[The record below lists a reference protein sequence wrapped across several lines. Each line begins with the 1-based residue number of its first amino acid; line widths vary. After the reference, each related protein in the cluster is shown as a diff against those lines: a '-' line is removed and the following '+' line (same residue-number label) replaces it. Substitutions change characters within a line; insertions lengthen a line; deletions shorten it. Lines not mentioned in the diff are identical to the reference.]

1 MQTPGV
7 REQIGRKR
15 WRRGRDGEREE
26 GEGEG
31 GERDRER
38 RQVGMGTPGPQ
49 FRSIFLASPLR

>member
-7 REQIGRKR
+7 REQIRRKR

-26 GEGEG
+26 GEG

-38 RQVGMGTPGPQ
+38 RQVGMGAPGPQ